1 VIDDLNFQRVFAQ
14 IVATLT
20 RILGSRHLSLA
31 EEAAQDALVKA
42 LQLWPH
48 QGVPANP
55 SAWLIQVAKN
65 RALDLLRRDQR
76 LVELDTS
83 NGDRATARLNQEVAA
98 CAAASGSSDADP
110 SAAARLRSETPPPDD
125 DELAMMFLACHPI
138 LPREARVA
146 LTLKTVCG
154 FGVGEIARAFL
165 AREDA
170 VAQRLVR
177 AKRQLREADVDF
189 DLTAADYAERL
200 DSVLD
205 VLYLL
210 FNEGYTAHAGDRL
223 VRSDLCREA
232 IRLGDLL
239 AAPGTRLCTTNEAA
253 AVHALLALMH
263 LQAARL
269 PARVGDDQVLL
280 RLAEQDRSLW
290 DESSIA
296 RGLQHLDAA
305 ASGDTLTVYHVEAGI
320 AACHAVAARYDDT
333 DWPRIA
339 DLYDSLIVMKPTPI
353 VALNRAIALSRV
365 HGPRAGLA
373 AVEAIADDPLL
384 ARYYLLHATLGELAL
399 ETGDRDRAGNSFRA
413 ALECE
418 CSDPE
423 RRFLEKRLRTA
434 ERLISAARRL

>member
-1 VIDDLNFQRVFAQ
+1 VIDDLNFQRAFARM
-14 IVATLT
+14 VATLT
-20 RILGSRHLSLA
+20 RILGPRHLSLA
-31 EEAAQDALVKA
+31 EEAAQDALLKA

-76 LVELDTS
+76 LVELDLS
-83 NGDRATARLNQEVAA
+83 NADRDRAPAARSQAVAA
-98 CAAASGSSDADP
+98 SPAMFASADFDP

-125 DELAMMFLACHPI
+125 DQLAMMFLACHPI

-170 VAQRLVR
+170 ISQRLVR
-177 AKRQLREADVDF
+177 AKRQLRDADVDF
-189 DLTAADYAERL
+189 ELAASDYAERL

-210 FNEGYTAHAGDRL
+210 FNEGYTAHAGDQL

-239 AAPGTRLCTTNEAA
+239 AAPGAKLCTANGAT

-269 PARVGDDQVLL
+269 PARVGDGDVLL
-280 RLAEQDRSLW
+280 RLADQDRSLW
-290 DESSIA
+290 DQSSIA
-296 RGLQHLDAA
+296 RGLYHLDAA

-320 AACHAVAARYDDT
+320 AACHAVAPRYDDT

-339 DLYDSLIVMKPTPI
+339 DLYDSLIVMKPTPV

-365 HGPRAGLA
+365 HGPGAGLA
-373 AVEAIADDPLL
+373 AVETIAGDAVL
-384 ARYYLLHATLGELAL
+384 ARYYLLHATMGELAL
-399 ETGDRDRAGNSFRA
+399 ETGDRDRAAECFRA

-423 RRFLEKRLRTA
+423 RRFLERRLRTA
-434 ERLISAARRL
+434 ESPSG

>member
-1 VIDDLNFQRVFAQ
+1 VIDDLNFQRVFAHM
-14 IVATLT
+14 VATLT
-20 RILGSRHLSLA
+20 RILGPRHLSLA

-48 QGVPANP
+48 QGAPANP

-76 LVELDTS
+76 LVELEPLH
-83 NGDRATARLNQEVAA
+83 DRDGAAVAQTQAVAA
-98 CAAASGSSDADP
+98 GGARFAAAGADP
-110 SAAARLRSETPPPDD
+110 SADARLRGETPLPDD
-125 DELAMMFLACHPI
+125 DQLAMMFLACHPM

-165 AREDA
+165 AREEA
-170 VAQRLVR
+170 ISQRLVR
-177 AKRQLREADVDF
+177 AKRQLRDADVRF
-189 DLTAADYAERL
+189 ELTAADCAERL

-210 FNEGYTAHAGDRL
+210 FNEGYTAHAGDQL
-223 VRSDLCREA
+223 VRSELCREA

-239 AAPGTRLCTTNEAA
+239 AAAGATLCTTSGAA

-269 PARVGDDQVLL
+269 PARVGDGDVLL

-290 DESSIA
+290 DQPSIA

-305 ASGDTLTVYHVEAGI
+305 ASGDTLTVYHLEAGI
-320 AACHAVAARYDDT
+320 AACHAVAPRYDDT

-365 HGPRAGLA
+365 HGPGAGLA
-373 AVEAIADDPLL
+373 AVEAIAGDAVL
-384 ARYYLLHATLGELAL
+384 ARYYLLHATMGELAL
-399 ETGDRDRAGNSFRA
+399 ETGARDRAAECFRA

-418 CSDPE
+418 CSEPE
-423 RRFLEKRLRTA
+423 HRFLERRLR
-434 ERLISAARRL
+434 EARSTRS

>member
-1 VIDDLNFQRVFAQ
+1 MIDDVNFQHVFAH

-20 RILGSRHLSLA
+20 RILGPRHLSLA

-48 QGVPANP
+48 QGTPSNP
-55 SAWLIQVAKN
+55 PAWLIQVAKN

-76 LVELDTS
+76 LVELEVSSDGERSAAMQTQ
-83 NGDRATARLNQEVAA
+83 AVAA
-98 CAAASGSSDADP
+98 GAMIAAVDGDP
-110 SAAARLRSETPPPDD
+110 SSAARLRGETPPPDD
-125 DELAMMFLACHPI
+125 DQLAMMFLACHPI
-138 LPREARVA
+138 LAREARVA

-154 FGVGEIARAFL
+154 FGVREIAHAFL
-165 AREDA
+165 AREEA
-170 VAQRLVR
+170 IAQRLVR
-177 AKRQLREADVDF
+177 AKRQLRDADVGF
-189 DLTAADYAERL
+189 ELTAADYAERL
-200 DSVLD
+200 ESVLD

-210 FNEGYTAHAGDRL
+210 FNEGYAAHAGDRL

-239 AAPGTRLCTTNEAA
+239 AEAGARFCTVNGAA

-269 PARVGDDQVLL
+269 PARVGEDDVLL
-280 RLAEQDRSLW
+280 RLADQDRSRW
-290 DESSIA
+290 DTPSIA

-305 ASGDTLTVYHVEAGI
+305 ASGDALTVYHLEAGI
-320 AACHAVAARYDDT
+320 AACHAVAARYEET

-339 DLYDSLIVMKPTPI
+339 DLYDSLLGMKPTPV

-373 AVEAIADDPLL
+373 AVDAIAGDAVL
-384 ARYYLLHATLGELAL
+384 ARYYLLHATIGELAL
-399 ETGDRDRAGNSFRA
+399 ETGDRDRAAECFRA
-413 ALECE
+413 ALACE
-418 CSDPE
+418 CSEPE
-423 RRFLEKRLRTA
+423 RRFLERRLR
-434 ERLISAARRL
+434 AAREGAGAPSP